1 MLERQ
6 YVEALL
12 VDAVL
17 ADAVW
22 ALWDAGVIT
31 DADAARAWMRVA
43 ACLESGHSNN
53 MPILRVRKR

>member
-1 MLERQ
+1 MLTRV
-6 YVEALL
+6 YIEALL

-31 DADAARAWMRVA
+31 DDLAAWASCILA
-43 ACLESGHSNN
+43 TSDLERGVKDE
-53 MPILRVRKR
+53 I